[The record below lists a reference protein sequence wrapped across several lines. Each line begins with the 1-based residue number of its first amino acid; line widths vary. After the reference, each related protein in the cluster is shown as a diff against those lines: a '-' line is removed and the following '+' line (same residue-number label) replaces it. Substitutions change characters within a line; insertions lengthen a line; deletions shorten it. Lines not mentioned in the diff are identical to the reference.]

1 MPWWGPEGWDF
12 AEYAPAED
20 FAARLPEIPVF
31 LYHSVD
37 DPHVP
42 VDHLKLYEAQLRDA
56 RVRRVPGAD
65 HSFLRG
71 LPDLVEDIQGCEST
85 IDKRDAEA

>member
-1 MPWWGPEGWDF
+1 
-12 AEYAPAED
+12 
-20 FAARLPEIPVF
+20 
-31 LYHSVD
+31 
-37 DPHVP
+37 VP

-71 LPDLVEDIQGCEST
+71 LPELVEDIQGCEST